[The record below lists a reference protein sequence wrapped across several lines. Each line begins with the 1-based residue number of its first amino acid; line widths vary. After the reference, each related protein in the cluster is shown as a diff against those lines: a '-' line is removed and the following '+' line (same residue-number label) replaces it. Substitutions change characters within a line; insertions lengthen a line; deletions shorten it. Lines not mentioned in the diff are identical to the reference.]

1 MWFEVTM
8 KKLLVLIGCSLVLN
22 CFAEVHSGEY
32 IHVPEKR
39 PALGIFP
46 AEKSFTVGDV
56 GHEATFCPEDSKYY
70 CFESQKVKFAVP
82 KNLELPTTWKYAG
95 ETYRVIQRFSTRGE
109 YPAWAIEKLTGMR
122 MWFVWSSH
130 HGLMMLGEG
139 SGKNQQGGYMLDGI
153 CGFAANKSC
162 SR

>member
-1 MWFEVTM
+1 MRFEVTM
-8 KKLLVLIGCSLVLN
+8 KKLLALIGCSLALN
-22 CFAEVHSGEY
+22 CFAEVHRGEY

-46 AEKSFTVGDV
+46 DEKWFTVGDV
-56 GHEATFCPEDSKYY
+56 AHSAIFCPEDSKYH
-70 CFESQKVKFAVP
+70 CFESQKIKFAVP
-82 KNLELPTTWKYAG
+82 KNLEFASTWKYSG

-109 YPAWAIEKLTGMR
+109 YPAWVIEKSTGMR

-153 CGFAANKSC
+153 CGFAANESC